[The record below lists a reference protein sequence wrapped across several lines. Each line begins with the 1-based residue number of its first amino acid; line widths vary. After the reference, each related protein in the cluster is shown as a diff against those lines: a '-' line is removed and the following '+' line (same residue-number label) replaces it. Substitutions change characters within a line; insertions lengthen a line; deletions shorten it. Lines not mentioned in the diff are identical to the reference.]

1 MNNFLTSFKSIL
13 SISFLLGMIILFFRY
28 MFIPVI
34 VFIIILK
41 ILSKFKFNK
50 VNKSEVNKVR
60 KKTTNKNK
68 IIDGEFEDI

>member
-1 MNNFLTSFKSIL
+1 
-13 SISFLLGMIILFFRY
+13 

-41 ILSKFKFNK
+41 FLSKFKINK
-50 VNKSEVNKVR
+50 ATKYGVNKVR

-68 IIDGEFEDI
+68 IIDGEFEDV

>member
-1 MNNFLTSFKSIL
+1 
-13 SISFLLGMIILFFRY
+13 MIILFFRY

-41 ILSKFKFNK
+41 FLSKFKINK
-50 VNKSEVNKVR
+50 ATKYGVNKVR

-68 IIDGEFEDI
+68 IIDGEFEDV